1 MRQQIWLTTLTI
13 VAAALCCSAL
23 DAGTFK
29 TITIDNDYSD
39 WAGVPVLDSDG
50 GDNAGGP
57 DIGDTQIANDNDYLY
72 IRNSFPN
79 NDSMQTYI
87 ALDIDSN
94 TATGYDIF
102 AAGLIGSEAAWQN
115 DFAFAQATGVFNSGS
130 LSGQFF
136 GGGHALLSP
145 FADATAN
152 RELAISLD
160 ALFASDNSPVFPN
173 DTFRLLIWTDNG
185 FDVSAPIDYTLAVA
199 VPECSSLVLAPLA
212 AIGLFW
218 KRRRSERT
226 CWTFGSRKSR
236 QAR

>member
-1 MRQQIWLTTLTI
+1 MRQQTWLASLAI
-13 VAAALCCSAL
+13 VTAALLCPSL
-23 DAGTFK
+23 HAGTFR

-39 WAGVPVLDSDG
+39 WVGVPVLDSDG

-72 IRNSFPN
+72 IRNTFPN

-102 AAGLIGSEAAWQN
+102 GAGLIGSEAGWQN
-115 DFAFAQATGVFNSGS
+115 DFGFAQATGVFNSGA
-130 LSGQFF
+130 LSGDFF

-145 FADATAN
+145 FADATMN

-160 ALFASDNSPVFPN
+160 AMFAADNSPVFP
-173 DTFRLLIWTDNG
+173 DATFTLLFWTDNG
-185 FDVSAPIDYTLAVA
+185 FDVSAPITYTLA
-199 VPECSSLVLAPLA
+199 VPECSTLALA
-212 AIGLFW
+212 CFAIVCW
-218 KRRRSERT
+218 RRRRGRSGRDHRVH
-226 CWTFGSRKSR
+226 F
-236 QAR
+236 